1 MGPNRKDLDYLC
13 IFNIFMI
20 DSSKNKQKLVCSL
33 VEPNHTMKLIYLYF
47 NTAFTLLINIPKSSA
62 SLTEKSI

>member
-33 VEPNHTMKLIYLYF
+33 VEPEPHNEVNL
-47 NTAFTLLINIPKSSA
+47 
-62 SLTEKSI
+62 SIF